1 MKKTALAAVALL
13 LAACAPKTVVTS
25 PDGRISVAFSL
36 DDAGVPS
43 YRVEVDGQPLVEP
56 SVMGLVSEDVN
67 LDRGFSLT
75 GSQVRTHRETWHQPW
90 GENKEVLD
98 HHRELTLRMKNGDGV
113 GLTVVFRVFDDGFG
127 FRYAYAVP
135 GVDTLRIAGEQTQFA
150 FASDATSWSIPGD
163 FNSYEHLYRKMPL
176 SELRDANTPLTLKF
190 SDGLYAA
197 VHEAALVDFPE
208 MVLRHGDGLTFQAS
222 LAPLQQQ
229 RRRRG
234 PLPESSPT
242 PSSSSS
248 PTLVSSSSPTPIGD
262 PVAVV
267 PGSFQTPWRTLQVA
281 RSAVGLINSSLI
293 LNLNEPCALEDVS
306 WIRPMKYIGVWWSL
320 HLGIES
326 WGGEGHGATTEN
338 AMRYI
343 DFAAANNIQG
353 VLFEGWNDAWRN
365 SDAMPDFDFT
375 SPAPDY
381 DVEKVAAYAREKGI
395 YLITHNETGGN
406 YLRFE
411 EQLER
416 SLDWEQSLGI
426 HALKTGYAGGGLSGG
441 APRHSQTGVRHFQKV
456 IEEAAKREIMVDG
469 HEVIKPTGLRR
480 TWPNFM
486 TRECVRG
493 MEYNGWG
500 PGNPPSHT
508 VILPYTRLLGGP
520 VDYTPGVFDIKYHAV
535 QGKPQLRTWGRPS
548 SEFCEHTT
556 LAKQLANWVVLYS
569 PMQMACD
576 LLENYE
582 GHPAFQFF
590 RDFNA
595 DCDASEALQGEVGEW
610 IALVRRAGD
619 NYFLGAT
626 TDETGRTF
634 DQPLTFLKPGVRY
647 TATIYGDAPD
657 AHWDTN
663 PTAYEIT
670 SRTVT
675 CDDVLTL
682 RLAPGGGAAV
692 SFLPE

>member
-1 MKKTALAAVALL
+1 MKKTVLAAVAIL
-13 LAACAPKTVVTS
+13 LAACSPKTSVSS
-25 PDGRISVAFSL
+25 PDGRISVRFELTPS
-36 DDAGVPS
+36 GVPT
-43 YRVEVDGQPLVEP
+43 YAVEVDGQPLLEP
-56 SVMGLVSEDVN
+56 SAMGLVSEDVV
-67 LDRGFSLT
+67 LDQGFALKS
-75 GSQVRTHRETWHQPW
+75 SKVSSFRETWHQPW
-90 GENKEVLD
+90 GENKEVED
-98 HHRELTLRMKNGDGV
+98 NHRELSLKLKNDAGV
-113 GLTVVFRVFDDGFG
+113 GLEVVFRVFDDGFG
-127 FRYAYAVP
+127 FRYAYAAP
-135 GVDTLRIAGEQTQFA
+135 GVDTLRISGERTQFA
-150 FASDATSWSIPGD
+150 FAADADTWSIPGD
-163 FNSYEHLYRKMPL
+163 FNSYEHLYRKMRL
-176 SELRDANTPLTLKF
+176 SELPDANTPLTLKF

-208 MVLRHGDGLTFQAS
+208 MVLRRADGLSFQAS
-222 LAPLQQQ
+222 LAPLRQQ

-234 PLPESSPT
+234 Q
-242 PSSSSS
+242 
-248 PTLVSSSSPTPIGD
+248 
-262 PVAVV
+262 PVEETNDVKAVV
-267 PGSFQTPWRTLQVA
+267 PGSFQTPWRTVQVA

-293 LNLNEPCALEDVS
+293 LNLNEPCALADVS
-306 WIRPMKYIGVWWSL
+306 WIKPMKYIGVWWSL
-320 HLGIES
+320 HLGVES

-353 VLFEGWNDAWRN
+353 VLFEGWNDAWHN

-381 DVEKVAAYAREKGI
+381 DVAKVAAYAREKGI

-411 EQLER
+411 DQLER
-416 SLDWEQSLGI
+416 ALDWDASLGI
-426 HALKTGYAGGGLSGG
+426 HAMKTGYAGGGLSGG

-456 IEEAAKREIMVDG
+456 VEEAAERQIMVDG
-469 HEVIKPTGLRR
+469 HEVIKETGLRR

-508 VILPYTRLLGGP
+508 VILPYTRLLSGP
-520 VDYTPGVFDIKYHAV
+520 VDYTPGVFDIKYTCV

-548 SEFCEHTT
+548 SDFSEHTT
-556 LAKQLANWVVLYS
+556 LAKQMANWVILYS

-590 RDFNA
+590 RDFDA

-610 IALVRRAGD
+610 ISVVRRAGD
-619 NYFLGAT
+619 RFFLGAS
-626 TDETGRTF
+626 TDETGRSF
-634 DQPLTFLKPGVRY
+634 EQPLSFLRPGVRY
-647 TATIYGDAPD
+647 TATVYGDAAD

-670 SRTVT
+670 TCSVT
-675 CDDVLTL
+675 SEDTLAL

-692 SFLPE
+692 TFLPE

>member
-1 MKKTALAAVALL
+1 MKKTVLLALTLL
-13 LAACAPKTVVTS
+13 LAACAPKTTVES
-25 PDGRISVAFSL
+25 PDGRIAVRFELSPS
-36 DDAGVPS
+36 GIPS
-43 YRVEVDGQPLVEP
+43 YRVDVDGQPFLEP
-56 SVMGLVSEDVN
+56 SVMGLVSDDVN
-67 LDRGFSLT
+67 LDRGFSLI
-75 GSQVRTHRETWHQPW
+75 SSKVRSHKETWHQPW
-90 GENKEVLD
+90 GENKEVED
-98 HHRELTLRMKNGDGV
+98 SHRELSLKLKNDAGV
-113 GLTVVFRVFDDGFG
+113 GLEVIFRVFDDGFG
-127 FRYAYAVP
+127 FRYAYDVP
-135 GVDTLRIAGEQTQFA
+135 EADTLRINGERTQFS
-150 FASDATSWSIPGD
+150 FAADAETWSIPGD

-208 MVLRHGDGLTFQAS
+208 MVLRHDIGLTFRAS
-222 LAPLQQQ
+222 LAPLRQQ
-229 RRRRG
+229 RRR
-234 PLPESSPT
+234 E
-242 PSSSSS
+242 
-248 PTLVSSSSPTPIGD
+248 TLDTK
-262 PVAVV
+262 AVV
-267 PGSFQTPWRTLQVA
+267 AGAFQTPWRTVQVA
-281 RSAVGLINSSLI
+281 RSAVGLVNSSLI

-306 WIRPMKYIGVWWSL
+306 WIKPMKYIGVWWSL
-320 HLGIES
+320 HLGVES

-338 AMRYI
+338 ALRYI

-365 SDAMPDFDFT
+365 FDFT
-375 SPAPDY
+375 RPAPDY

-416 SLDWEQSLGI
+416 ALDWDASLGI
-426 HALKTGYAGGGLSGG
+426 HAMKTGYAGGGLSGG
-441 APRHSQTGVRHFQKV
+441 APRHGQTGVRHFQKV
-456 IEEAAKREIMVDG
+456 IEEAAEREIMVDG
-469 HEVIKPTGLRR
+469 HEVIKATGLRR

-520 VDYTPGVFDIKYHAV
+520 VDYTPGVFDILYKCV
-535 QGKPQLRTWGRPS
+535 DGRPQYRTWGEPS
-548 SEFCEHTT
+548 SECSEHTT
-556 LAKQLANWVVLYS
+556 LAKQMANWVILYS

-590 RDFNA
+590 RDFDA

-610 IALVRRAGD
+610 ICLVRRAGD
-619 NYFLGAT
+619 RFFLGAS
-626 TDETGRTF
+626 TDESPRSIE
-634 DQPLTFLKPGVRY
+634 QPLSFLRPGVRY
-647 TATIYGDAPD
+647 TATVYGDAPD
-657 AHWDTN
+657 ADWQAN

-670 SRTVT
+670 TYSVT
-675 CDDVLTL
+675 AEDALTL
-682 RLAPGGGAAV
+682 RLAPGGGAAI

>member
-1 MKKTALAAVALL
+1 MKQTVL
-13 LAACAPKTVVTS
+13 LAAIVLFAACTPKTSVLS
-25 PDGRISVAFSL
+25 PDGRIAVRFSL
-36 DDAGVPS
+36 SESGIPS
-43 YRVEVDGQPLVEP
+43 YSVDVDGQPLLEP
-56 SVMGLVSEDVN
+56 SVMGLVSDDVN
-67 LDRGFSLT
+67 LDRGFAMKS
-75 GSQVRTHRETWHQPW
+75 SRVRSHKETWHQPW
-90 GENKEVLD
+90 GENKDIVD
-98 HHRELTLRMKNGDGV
+98 NHRELTLKLKNDAGV
-113 GLTVVFRVFDDGFG
+113 ALEVVFRVFDDGFG

-135 GVDTLRIAGEQTQFA
+135 GADTLRINGERTQFA
-150 FASDATSWSIPGD
+150 FASDAETWSIPGD
-163 FNSYEHLYRKMPL
+163 FNSYEHLYRHIPL

-190 SDGLYAA
+190 SDDLYAA

-208 MVLRHGDGLTFQAS
+208 MVLRHDVGLTYQAS

-234 PLPESSPT
+234 GPLTESSSFPAPT
-242 PSSSSS
+242 GN
-248 PTLVSSSSPTPIGD
+248 LVAI
-262 PVAVV
+262 V
-267 PGSFQTPWRTLQVA
+267 PGTFQTPWRTIQIA

-293 LNLNEPCALEDVS
+293 LNLNEPCALKDVS
-306 WIRPMKYIGVWWSL
+306 WIKPMKYIGVWWSL

-338 AMRYI
+338 ALRYI

-365 SDAMPDFDFT
+365 SDALPDFDFT
-375 SPAPDY
+375 RPAPDY

-426 HALKTGYAGGGLSGG
+426 HALKTGYAGGGLTGG

-456 IEEAAKREIMVDG
+456 IEEAARREVMVDG
-469 HEVIKPTGLRR
+469 HEVIKATGLRR

-508 VILPYTRLLGGP
+508 VTLPYTRLLGGP
-520 VDYTPGVFDIKYHAV
+520 VDYTPGVFDIKYESV
-535 QGKPQLRTWGRPS
+535 RGKPQLRTWGRPS
-548 SEFCEHTT
+548 TECSEHTT
-556 LAKQLANWVVLYS
+556 LAKQIANWVILYS

-590 RDFNA
+590 RDFDA

-619 NYFLGAT
+619 RFFLGAA

-634 DQPLTFLKPGVRY
+634 SLPLTFLRPGVRY
-647 TATIYGDAPD
+647 IATIYGDALD
-657 AHWDTN
+657 AHWETN

-675 CDDVLTL
+675 CEDVLPL

>member
-1 MKKTALAAVALL
+1 MKKTVLAAVAIL
-13 LAACAPKTVVTS
+13 LAACSPKTSVSS
-25 PDGRISVAFSL
+25 PDGRISVRFELTPS
-36 DDAGVPS
+36 GVPT
-43 YRVEVDGQPLVEP
+43 YAVEVDGQPLLEP
-56 SVMGLVSEDVN
+56 SAMGLVSEDVV
-67 LDRGFSLT
+67 LDQGFALKS
-75 GSQVRTHRETWHQPW
+75 SKVSSFRETWHQPW
-90 GENKEVLD
+90 GENKEVED
-98 HHRELTLRMKNGDGV
+98 NHRELSLKLKNDAGV
-113 GLTVVFRVFDDGFG
+113 DLEVVFRVFDDGFG
-127 FRYAYAVP
+127 FQYAYAAP
-135 GVDTLRIAGEQTQFA
+135 GVDTLRISGERTQFA
-150 FASDATSWSIPGD
+150 FAADADTWSIPGD
-163 FNSYEHLYRKMPL
+163 FNSYEHLYRKMRL
-176 SELRDANTPLTLKF
+176 SVLPDANTPLTLKF

-208 MVLRHGDGLTFQAS
+208 MVLRHADGLEFQAS
-222 LAPLQQQ
+222 LAPLRQQ

-234 PLPESSPT
+234 Q
-242 PSSSSS
+242 
-248 PTLVSSSSPTPIGD
+248 
-262 PVAVV
+262 PVEETNDVKAVV
-267 PGSFQTPWRTLQVA
+267 PGSFETPWRTVQIA
-281 RSAVGLINSSLI
+281 HSAVGLINSSLI
-293 LNLNEPCALEDVS
+293 LNLNEPCALAD
-306 WIRPMKYIGVWWSL
+306 
-320 HLGIES
+320 S

-353 VLFEGWNDAWRN
+353 VLFEGWNDAWHN
-365 SDAMPDFDFT
+365 SDAMPEFDFT

-381 DVEKVAAYAREKGI
+381 DVAKVAAYAREKGI

-411 EQLER
+411 DQLER
-416 SLDWEQSLGI
+416 ALDWDASLGI
-426 HALKTGYAGGGLSGG
+426 HAMKTGYAGGGLSGG

-456 IEEAAKREIMVDG
+456 VEEAAERQIMVDG
-469 HEVIKPTGLRR
+469 HEVIKETGLRR

-508 VILPYTRLLGGP
+508 VILPYTRLLSGP
-520 VDYTPGVFDIKYHAV
+520 VDYTPGVFDIKYTCV

-548 SEFCEHTT
+548 SDFSEHTT
-556 LAKQLANWVVLYS
+556 LAKQMANWVILYS

-590 RDFNA
+590 RDFDA

-610 IALVRRAGD
+610 ISVVRRAGD
-619 NYFLGAT
+619 RFFLGAS

-634 DQPLTFLKPGVRY
+634 DQPLTFLRPGVRY
-647 TATIYGDAPD
+647 TATVYGDAAD

-670 SRTVT
+670 TCSVT
-675 CDDVLTL
+675 SEDTLTL

-692 SFLPE
+692 TFLPE

>member
-1 MKKTALAAVALL
+1 MKKIFLSIVSLL
-13 LAACAPKTVVTS
+13 LAACSPKTLVTS
-25 PDGRISVAFSL
+25 PDGSIAVRVSL
-36 DDAGVPS
+36 DASGIPS
-43 YRVEVDGQPLVEP
+43 YSVEVDGKPFLEP
-56 SVMGLVSEDVN
+56 SVLGLLSEEAN
-67 LDRGFSLT
+67 LDHGFVLKSSKVSSVS
-75 GSQVRTHRETWHQPW
+75 GTWHQPW
-90 GENKEVLD
+90 GENKEVTDRHKELALHLINDAGVALD
-98 HHRELTLRMKNGDGV
+98 LF
-113 GLTVVFRVFDDGFG
+113 FRVFDDGLG

-135 GVDTLRIAGEQTQFA
+135 GLDTLRIIGEKTQFA
-150 FASDATSWSIPGD
+150 FAADADTWSIPGD
-163 FNSYEHLYRKMPL
+163 FNSYEHLYRKTPL
-176 SELRDANTPLTLKF
+176 SEVKDANTPMTLKF
-190 SDGLYAA
+190 SDGLYAS
-197 VHEAALVDFPE
+197 VHEAAIVDFPE
-208 MVLRHGDGLTFQAS
+208 MVLRQENGLTFGTS
-222 LAPLQQQ
+222 LAPLLQQ

-234 PLPESSPT
+234 GSFSD
-242 PSSSSS
+242 SSSFPA
-248 PTLVSSSSPTPIGD
+248 PTGNLVAI
-262 PVAVV
+262 V
-267 PGSFQTPWRTLQVA
+267 PGSFRTPWRTVQIA

-293 LNLNEPCALEDVS
+293 LNLNDPCALEDVS
-306 WIRPMKYIGVWWSL
+306 WIKPMKYIGVWWSL

-326 WGGEGHGATTEN
+326 WGGEGHGATTEQ
-338 AMRYI
+338 ALRYI
-343 DFAAANNIQG
+343 DFAVANNIQG
-353 VLFEGWNDAWRN
+353 VLFEGWNDSWRG
-365 SDAMPDFDFT
+365 SDALPDFDFT
-375 SPAPDY
+375 RPAPDY

-456 IEEAAKREIMVDG
+456 IEEAAKRQVMVDG
-469 HEVIKPTGLRR
+469 HEVIKASGLRR

-520 VDYTPGVFDIKYHAV
+520 VDYTPGVFDIKYESV
-535 QGKPQLRTWGRPS
+535 KGKPQFRTWGLPS
-548 SEFCEHTT
+548 TECCEHTT
-556 LAKQLANWVVLYS
+556 LAKQIANWVVLYS

-590 RDFNA
+590 RDFDA
-595 DCDASEALQGEVGEW
+595 DCDASEALQGEIGEW
-610 IALVRRAGD
+610 IAVVRRAGD
-619 NYFLGAT
+619 RFFLGAT
-626 TDETGRTF
+626 TDETGRTLE
-634 DQPLTFLKPGVRY
+634 QSLSFLRPGVRY

-675 CDDVLTL
+675 CEDILTL

>member
-1 MKKTALAAVALL
+1 MAGPRTANKRFRMKKTVLAAVAIL
-13 LAACAPKTVVTS
+13 LAACSPKTTVLS
-25 PDGRISVAFSL
+25 PDGRISVRFDLSSS
-36 DDAGVPS
+36 GVPT
-43 YRVEVDGQPLVEP
+43 YRVEVDGQPFLVP
-56 SVMGLVSEDVN
+56 SEMGLVSGDAN
-67 LDRGFSLT
+67 LDRGFFLIS
-75 GSQVRTHRETWHQPW
+75 SVVRNHRETWRQPW
-90 GENKEVLD
+90 GENKEVED
-98 HHRELTLRMKNGDGV
+98 SHRELSLRLKNDADV
-113 GLTVVFRVFDDGFG
+113 DLEVVFRVFDDGFG
-127 FRYAYAVP
+127 FRYAYTVP
-135 GVDTLRIAGEQTQFA
+135 GPDTLRIRGERTQFA
-150 FASDATSWSIPGD
+150 FSADAESWSIPGD

-208 MVLRHGDGLTFQAS
+208 MVLRREDSLTFRSA
-222 LAPLQQQ
+222 LAPLKQV
-229 RRRRG
+229 RRGRRG
-234 PLPESSPT
+234 PAASSAPA
-242 PSSSSS
+242 PAED
-248 PTLVSSSSPTPIGD
+248 VA
-262 PVAVV
+262 AVV
-267 PGSFQTPWRTLQVA
+267 SGSFRTPWRTVQVA
-281 RSAVGLINSSLI
+281 RSAVGLVNSSLI
-293 LNLNEPCALEDVS
+293 LNLNEPCALADVS

-326 WGGEGHGATTEN
+326 WGGEGHGSTTEQ
-338 AMRYI
+338 ALRYI
-343 DFAAANNIQG
+343 DFAADNNIQG
-353 VLFEGWNDAWRN
+353 VLFEGWNDSWRG
-365 SDAMPDFDFT
+365 SDALPDFDFT
-375 SPAPDY
+375 RPALDF

-395 YLITHNETGGN
+395 CLITHNETGGN

-416 SLDWEQSLGI
+416 ALDWDASLGI
-426 HALKTGYAGGGLSGG
+426 HAMKTGYAGGGLNGG

-456 IEEAAKREIMVDG
+456 VEEAAERQIMVDG
-469 HEVIKPTGLRR
+469 HEVIKATGLRR

-520 VDYTPGVFDIKYHAV
+520 VDYTPGVFDIKYESV

-548 SEFCEHTT
+548 SECSEHTT
-556 LAKQLANWVVLYS
+556 LAKQMANWVVLYS

-590 RDFNA
+590 RDFDA

-610 IALVRRAGD
+610 ISIVRRAGD
-619 NYFLGAT
+619 RFFLGAT
-626 TDETGRTF
+626 TDETGRTVE
-634 DQPLTFLKPGVRY
+634 QPLGFLRPGIKY
-647 TATIYGDAPD
+647 TMTVYGDAPD
-657 AHWDTN
+657 AHWESN

-670 SRTVT
+670 SSTVT
-675 CDDVLTL
+675 STDTVTL

-692 SFLPE
+692 TFLPE